1 MEKKV
6 QFTIKGTHCQACK
19 KLIERKFIAIAGV
32 VSANVD
38 FETGAAEIILT
49 RDISNDE
56 FQKVLDGMEY
66 KVIWK
71 TVKTQS
77 NLMSTAC
84 TAKAVKCL

>member
-66 KVIWK
+66 KVI
-71 TVKTQS
+71 
-77 NLMSTAC
+77 
-84 TAKAVKCL
+84 